1 MRHADTIIAPITP
14 PGVGAVAMVRISGPK
29 AFEVART
36 VFDGLPSSLKTH
48 HAYYGKFIHGDEGL
62 VLTFEEGHGYTGEL
76 AAEAMIHGSPASVRL
91 LVESAVEAGARLA
104 EPGEF
109 TLRAFLNGRMD
120 LSQAEAVRDTIEAQ
134 TDLQLRFASAQRSG
148 ALRSSVRALRARLAA
163 ALAAVEAHVDF
174 EEELGPL
181 DRVAVRDAVEE
192 VSAEITRWLAT
203 ERSGQIVRHG
213 LRIALIGEP
222 NAGKSSLLNALLGR
236 DRAIVT
242 PIAGT
247 TRDTIEEPVVLGG
260 IPCVLID
267 TAGLRETEDAVE
279 ALGVAR
285 AQAAAANADA
295 VWYLHDATRTPIPSP
310 DCDLLVLTKAD
321 LVTDDTVSNRPLRV
335 SVMTEQGLDQL
346 HAWVAAQAEVAPDR
360 SCLIDARHAPHFREA
375 QSALELVRLTLDNDQ
390 PDDLLSVG
398 LRMALQALGEIT
410 GETAN
415 DDLLDSIFSS
425 FCIGK

>member
-1 MRHADTIIAPITP
+1 MRHADTIVAPITP
-14 PGVGAVAMVRISGPK
+14 PGVGAVAAVRISGPD
-29 AFEVART
+29 AFSVARMI
-36 VFDGLPSSLKTH
+36 FDGLPDLPKTH
-48 HAYYGKFIHGDEGL
+48 RAYYGRFTHGDEGL
-62 VLTFEEGHGYTGEL
+62 MLVFEDGHGYTGEP

-91 LVESAVEAGARLA
+91 LVESALEAGARMA

-109 TLRAFLNGRMD
+109 TLRAFLNGKMD
-120 LSQAEAVRDTIEAQ
+120 LSQAEAVRDTVEAQ
-134 TDLQLRFASAQRSG
+134 TDLQLRFANAQRSG
-148 ALRSSVRALRARLAA
+148 ALSSSVRAMRAQLLG

-181 DRVAVRDAVEE
+181 DRGMVRDSVDRVAREVE
-192 VSAEITRWLAT
+192 RWLAT

-213 LRIALIGEP
+213 IRIALIGEP

-247 TRDTIEEPVVLGG
+247 TRDTIEESMILGG

-267 TAGLRETEDAVE
+267 TAGLRETDDPIEV
-279 ALGVAR
+279 LGVAR

-295 VWYLHDATRTPIPSP
+295 VWYLHDAVKTPAPAP
-310 DCDLLVLTKAD
+310 DCDLLLLTKAD
-321 LVTDDTVSNRPLRV
+321 LSAPNTPVESGLSVSAVTG
-335 SVMTEQGLDQL
+335 QGLDQL

-360 SCLIDARHAPHFREA
+360 ACLINARHAPHFRMALTGLNLVE
-375 QSALELVRLTLDNDQ
+375 SALEHDL

-398 LRMALQALGEIT
+398 LREAHAHLGEIT
-410 GETAN
+410 GDTATE
-415 DDLLDSIFSS
+415 DLLTSIFSS